1 MYPLCERNMEKPIS
15 LSEYV
20 KLHLVA
26 MATAS
31 EELQHSSELPPLQ
44 NLESVF
50 VNDYMLSMGQTTC
63 EDDEFELSKFEVLT
77 VIRATLQSVCRL
89 LNLKEISDP
98 SCPLRPYLEALRHEF
113 DTGYEVDNLPQ
124 LKELRDRTE
133 PELREYFNGLMNF
146 LKSQKPDDVTGFVLL
161 AFQSNNITQYASSV
175 DPGTIPAA
183 LREVAN
189 RIESRDTVTRP

>member
-89 LNLKEISDP
+89 TGQKDLNDP
-98 SCPLRPYLEALRHEF
+98 NCIFHPYLQALRQEF
-113 DTGYEVDNLPQ
+113 DTGNQQNLPP
-124 LKELRDRTE
+124 LKELQDRTE
-133 PELREYFNGLMNF
+133 PELRLYFNSLMDF
-146 LKSQKPDDVTGFVLL
+146 LKSQKPADVTGFVLL
-161 AFQSNNITQYASSV
+161 TFQSNNITQYASSV
-175 DPGTIPAA
+175 DPSTIPAA

-189 RIESRDTVTRP
+189 RIESRDRVTRP